1 MYIEYSHI
9 HTYTCAFTLSFFK
22 LIKRQR
28 IAYIHVHIH
37 RYIYTTNI
45 HMRSQFIPLQVNQ
58 DAEEAFNKWSNSSDL
73 VRKDLHW
80 PPFLAGYKAGK
91 KS

>member
-1 MYIEYSHI
+1 MK
-9 HTYTCAFTLSFFK
+9 TYEDSAFEDLDRRQAQGWG
-22 LIKRQR
+22 KRKVS
-28 IAYIHVHIH
+28 I
-37 RYIYTTNI
+37 
-45 HMRSQFIPLQVNQ
+45 NQ